1 MERREPSS
9 ILDEKPAM
17 SAMTEALDD
26 DRFGETV
33 PYGVDAPAEEEA
45 KAKDTSGAQPEHPTG
60 NDLMSEFQ
68 APKPPRGGYAFAS
81 GARPL
86 DGYTIKRAVGRGGFG
101 EVYYAV
107 SDSGREV
114 ALKLILRNLDIERR
128 GVVQC
133 MNLKCLNLLTI
144 FDLKPNDAGDLFVIM
159 EYVAGPSLAKILHE
173 NPRGLPPGEVRH
185 WMKGLVN
192 GVAHLHDNGVVHRD
206 LKPANLFLEEG
217 VVKIG
222 DYGLAKL
229 IASGHDAGHSE
240 SIGTCHYMAPEIRSG
255 HYGKSIDVYAVGVIL
270 HELVTGRVPFDGQSA
285 TEILMRHMVDR
296 PDLSIVPEPYRAIVA
311 RALAKDPNQR
321 PGRVQDLLLPEDAP
335 RVPEVR
341 IIGARPTVDD
351 SHPVVVNQARP
362 NRAAEPVIRIDDDD
376 DIDAQTLVDGEPV
389 FYIGPDTTPPPPATQ
404 AAARKGE
411 WREKMRK
418 PGEGRR
424 NAPAPGRSPG
434 FGFGLGGDGRDWLG
448 RPVEPESIPPAPLAL
463 TGRAKMAELTAS
475 MLWAALILAALSLAT
490 VPGFGIDLQREP
502 QRLAFFYGVSLMAA
516 WMALIVAKGLEER
529 RGLDG
534 WSRRII
540 AGVAGA
546 FVGVG
551 AALLAYALKLGP
563 ALEPSSPAYW
573 NAVDAVTFFGV
584 LFFIVKGWQDSA
596 ARGRPRRSRILPL
609 FWSTLFAALIHPT
622 WKSYRVELTVMAFI
636 LALTIQIASPW
647 SAQAA
652 RYAKYLRKS
661 EKAKRKAAA

>member
-33 PYGVDAPAEEEA
+33 PYEMDAPAEEEA
-45 KAKDTSGAQPEHPTG
+45 KANDTSGAPPEHPTG

-133 MNLKCLNLLTI
+133 MNLKCPNLLTI

-255 HYGKSIDVYAVGVIL
+255 NYGKSIDIYAVGVIL

-321 PGRVQDLLLPEDAP
+321 PERVQDLLLPEDAP

-362 NRAAEPVIRIDDDD
+362 HRAAEPVIRIDDD
-376 DIDAQTLVDGEPV
+376 IDADLETLVDGEPV

-411 WREKMRK
+411 WRDKMRK

-424 NAPAPGRSPG
+424 KAPAPGRSPG
-434 FGFGLGGDGRDWLG
+434 FGFGGDGRDWLG
-448 RPVEPESIPPAPLAL
+448 RPVEPETIPPAPLAL

-475 MLWAALILAALSLAT
+475 MLWAALILAALALAT

-534 WSRRII
+534 WSRRTI
-540 AGVAGA
+540 AAVAGG

-551 AALLAYALKLGP
+551 AALLAYALRLESAISSNPPAQKLS
-563 ALEPSSPAYW
+563 LEP
-573 NAVDAVTFFGV
+573 VGFFAL
-584 LFFIVKGWQDSA
+584 LFFAVKGWQGLAD
-596 ARGRPRRSRILPL
+596 RGRPRRFQYLPL
-609 FWSTLFAALIHPT
+609 FWSTIFAYLFSQSWAGYQKEVI
-622 WKSYRVELTVMAFI
+622 VMAFMLT
-636 LALTIQIASPW
+636 LAVQSVSPW

-661 EKAKRKAAA
+661 EKAQRKAA